1 MEKPVRDNI
10 TQLILAEIDMDMTVS
25 VMDPYRIWA
34 PQLVAY
40 GFGPALPPGAVR
52 FEAEIEYVNPTCD
65 LFDWQIGEA
74 GRAVSFNLKKQIH
87 KERGEKAKLLYLTEK
102 PYLAVTSRLIENERQ
117 WAIRITAVAFTF
129 PVGNYTVTKGASNE
143 TE

>member
-1 MEKPVRDNI
+1 MRDNI
-10 TQLILAEIDMDMTVS
+10 TELILADTDMDMTVS

-40 GFGPALPPGAVR
+40 DFGPALPPGAIR
-52 FEAEIEYVNPTCD
+52 YEAEIEYVNPTCD

-74 GRAVSFNLKKQIH
+74 GRAVSFNLKKQIYAA
-87 KERGEKAKLLYLTEK
+87 RAEKNQLLYLTEK
-102 PYLAVTSRLIENERQ
+102 PYLAVTHRLIEDERQ
-117 WAIRITAVAFTF
+117 WAIRVTAVAFTF